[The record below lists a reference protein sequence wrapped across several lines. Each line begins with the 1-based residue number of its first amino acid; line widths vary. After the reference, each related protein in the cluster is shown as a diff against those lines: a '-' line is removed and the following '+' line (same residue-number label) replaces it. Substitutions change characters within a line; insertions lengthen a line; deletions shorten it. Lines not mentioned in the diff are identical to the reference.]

1 MKLEDGIEAA
11 GLSAA
16 ERREI
21 FRRSVGHL
29 VSLNGVHGVIACDIL
44 HDMPGEYWSIG
55 NLISIV
61 HDQSRLVGVV
71 VDMMTPDQSWK
82 KEATNHALIRVE
94 LSGEIIDEAPGKPVF
109 YRGISAFPALGSV
122 AHRIRAGDLR
132 AIYTMRGVEGVEIG
146 RLTQNPTIPATVSIE
161 ELTKRHF
168 AVVGSTGVGKTT
180 SVSMLIKKCLQG
192 RPEMRLLIIDPH
204 NEYSAHFRDNA
215 VVLDSENLDLPYWM
229 FRFDE
234 IVDVIYGGRRPNAEE
249 LDALYEVIRAAKVRF
264 AAGAARQIDSPLRK
278 QAPSEGGWVSAD
290 TPVPYRISDVVQIL
304 DEWMGKLDPRYARAD
319 LRTLKHRIEGLSRDP
334 RYRFMFGRVMVED
347 TMTKVVG
354 HVFRLPK
361 HGRPVTIIQAMAL
374 PNEVVNSVVSVLSRM
389 AFEVAM
395 YAQGPYNILV
405 VCEEAHRYIPADH
418 TMSFEPTRKAIAR
431 IAKEGRKYGVSL
443 AVVTQRPADLD
454 ATVLSQ
460 CSTMFSMRLAND
472 RDKTIV
478 ASAVG
483 AASTGPVTFL
493 SSLADREAVAF
504 GEAIATPM
512 RMKFGDYKAF
522 EADRMTWDPGVE
534 EDGAVLR
541 AELKSIVARMRGE
554 YQPEGSAT
562 GR

>member
-1 MKLEDGIEAA
+1 MRLEDGIEAA
-11 GLSAA
+11 GLSAS
-16 ERREI
+16 ERREA

-29 VSLNGVHGVIACDIL
+29 VSLNGMHGVIACDIIP
-44 HDMPGEYWSIG
+44 DTPGEYWSIG

-61 HDQSRLVGVV
+61 NDRSRLVGVV
-71 VDMMTPDQSWK
+71 VDMMTPNQSWK
-82 KEATNHALIRVE
+82 AEEPNHALIRVE

-109 YRGISAFPALGSV
+109 YRGISAFPALGAV
-122 AHRIRAGDLR
+122 AHRIRAADLR

-161 ELTKRHF
+161 ELTTRHF

-204 NEYSAHFRDNA
+204 NEYSTHFQDNA
-215 VVLDSENLDLPYWM
+215 VVLDSENLDLPYWV

-234 IVDVIYGGRRPNAEE
+234 IVDVIYGGRKPNPEE
-249 LDALYEVIRAAKVRF
+249 LDALYELIRAAKVRF

-278 QAPSEGGWVSAD
+278 PVASEGGWVSAD
-290 TPVPYRISDVVQIL
+290 TPVPYRISDAVQIL
-304 DEWMGKLDPRYARAD
+304 DDWMGKLDPRYARAD
-319 LRTLKHRIEGLSRDP
+319 LRTLKHRIEALSRDP

-354 HVFRLPK
+354 HIFRLPK
-361 HGRPVTIIQAMAL
+361 NGRPVTIIQAMAL

-395 YAQGPYNILV
+395 YASGPYNILV
-405 VCEEAHRYIPADH
+405 VCEEAHRYIPADA
-418 TMSFEPTRKAIAR
+418 TLSFEPTRKAIAR

-472 RDKTIV
+472 RDKMIV

-483 AASTGPVTFL
+483 AAATGPVTFL

-512 RMKFGDYKAF
+512 RMKFGDYRAF
-522 EADRMTWDPGVE
+522 EADRKTWDPGVE
-534 EDGAVLR
+534 EDPSVMR

-554 YQPEGSAT
+554 YQPEGAGL